1 MDIDPDGVARYH
13 QFAEN
18 HRQQCREKRL
28 REAEWQRELDEL
40 DELAK
45 SRTPKSVTT
54 KATIETATPSAAQSE
69 GVRKTDGECCRPG
82 LQDPR

>member
-28 REAEWQRELDEL
+28 REAEWHRELDEL

-45 SRTPKSVTT
+45 CPRRNRDDEGFHRDRDT
-54 KATIETATPSAAQSE
+54 SAAQSE
-69 GVRKTDGECCRPG
+69 GVHKTNGANAAASCFRP
-82 LQDPR
+82 R